1 MNETENPSDAVNRLP
16 LRALGLK
23 PGMALQTRR
32 LVAGASKRE
41 SQFFGAIEGKGVMV
55 GTLGTDSEPS
65 DLAAGDICLVRGFT
79 GQYEY
84 SFPSKVLQTFVQP
97 FTYALL
103 AYPAQ
108 VDAKLVRQSMRVKRS
123 WPTRVVLQET
133 QAVPADG
140 SVTLIDIS
148 VQGAMIRASC
158 NLAAVGA
165 SLQLVMSVQVDE
177 TPQELIL
184 QAVVCHNNR
193 ASYEDA
199 YFVGVS
205 FKDVTQ
211 QDKLVLSYLTQA
223 S

>member
-1 MNETENPSDAVNRLP
+1 MSDTENTPDAVNRLP

-55 GTLGTDSEPS
+55 GALGTDTEPS
-65 DLAAGDICLVRGFT
+65 DLTAGDICLVRGFT

-123 WPTRVVLQET
+123 WPTRI
-133 QAVPADG
+133 AVPQPGVQTGDVA
-140 SVTLIDIS
+140 VALIDIS
-148 VQGAMIRASC
+148 VRGAMIKADSS
-158 NLAAVGA
+158 LAPVGA
-165 SLQLVMSVQVDE
+165 NLRMTMSVQVDE
-177 TPQELIL
+177 TPQELVL
-184 QAVVCHNNR
+184 QAIVCHNNR

-205 FKDVTQ
+205 FKDLKQ